1 MTILYTI
8 IYLVIFVNVSI
19 RLYDLLNVLLKG
31 YSAREVVKGEIIAV
45 LAVSLVLT
53 VLVTLAI
60 LYVENYII

>member
-1 MTILYTI
+1 MAILYTI
-8 IYLVIFVNVSI
+8 IYLVIFVNVAI
-19 RLYDLLNVLLKG
+19 KLYELLNLLLKG
-31 YSAREVVKGEIIAV
+31 YSAREGIEREIIAV